1 MVAYKEFQFG
11 TLLAVS
17 LGLTEILMVYLF
29 VNHLGTSPM
38 NLGIFLFIS
47 VIMGISFLLFYGMTT
62 VVYQDR
68 IAVWFG
74 VGIIRKS
81 VDLATV
87 HAVEIVKNP
96 WYYGWGIR
104 FIPHGMLY
112 NVSGSDGVELKLEGG
127 KIIRIGTKDAIQLHS
142 ALSAVIR
149 RGKGG

>member
-11 TLLAVS
+11 TLLAIT

-38 NLGIFLFIS
+38 DLGIFLFVS
-47 VIMGISFLLFYGMTT
+47 VIMVISFLLFYGMTT
-62 VVYQDR
+62 VVYQER
-68 IAVWFG
+68 VTVWFG

-81 VDLATV
+81 IDLAMV
-87 HAVEIVKNP
+87 QAVEVVKSP

-112 NVSGSDGVELKLEGG
+112 NVSGSDGVELKLAGG
-127 KIIRIGTKDAIQLHS
+127 QVFRIGTKDPVRLHA
-142 ALSAVIR
+142 ALSTIIR
-149 RGKGG
+149 RRNGE